1 MNTDDTNRRQW
12 ARQAILL
19 VITCVVLAAAMLL
32 IRAYVFTIYSDSQTG
47 ERVIVN
53 RIDRNDFS
61 KGDKVVY
68 TENGVP
74 FMGYVS
80 AIPGDTVTL
89 QGNKYQIRQRCVCNG
104 TECDN
109 CRYYLVESGDKE
121 ALVNHKRMVG
131 KAYKLW

>member
-1 MNTDDTNRRQW
+1 MVTEKQDEANIIIATD
-12 ARQAILL
+12 
-19 VITCVVLAAAMLL
+19 
-32 IRAYVFTIYSDSQTG
+32 
-47 ERVIVN
+47 
-53 RIDRNDFS
+53 
-61 KGDKVVY
+61 
-68 TENGVP
+68 P
-74 FMGYVS
+74 
-80 AIPGDTVTL
+80 L